1 MESVF
6 DKEIENFFS
15 NQEHLI
21 SLFQAV
27 NQMIQS
33 IAPLPFDVNKSQ
45 ISFGTKPKFAW
56 VWQHKP
62 WLNKRPENAIVVT
75 FCVGR
80 YIEHDQIVEA
90 IEPYP
95 GRWIHHLMIRDES
108 ELTSDVNKWLEE
120 AYTFANQRAR
130 N

>member
-6 DKEIENFFS
+6 EKDIENFFS

-21 SLFQAV
+21 TLFLAV
-27 NQMIQS
+27 YQMIQS
-33 IAPLPFDVNKSQ
+33 IAPVSFDVNKSQ

-62 WLNKRPENAIVVT
+62 WLNKRPENAIVLT

-90 IEPYP
+90 TEPYP
-95 GRWIHHLMIRDES
+95 GRWIHHLMIRDKS

-120 AYTFANQRAR
+120 AYRFSKTR
-130 N
+130 